1 MLAQTAMMTSDP
13 DPSHQPDAAAG
24 VATPASTSLVLDGLL
39 SLTNNLD
46 ASQPTPADQPQ
57 AMIRH
62 VGVQVHSNAGG
73 YPVPYLS
80 ASLDLLLDGRPIA
93 SALPVEPMV
102 AGESTAPQLYYGN
115 NVKLTQRGTYQVFVR
130 LRPNALTGKDQPQA
144 AEFNVVV
151 H

>member
-1 MLAQTAMMTSDP
+1 MLAQSAMTTSDP
-13 DPSHQPDAAAG
+13 DPSHQPTAAG
-24 VATPASTSLVLDGLL
+24 DPATPASTSLVLDGLL

-46 ASQPTPADQPQ
+46 PSQPTPSDQPQ
-57 AMIRH
+57 VMIRH
-62 VGVQVHSNAGG
+62 VDVQVRSNAGG
-73 YPVPYLS
+73 YAVPYLS
-80 ASLDLLLDGRPIA
+80 ASLDMLLDGRPIA
-93 SALPVEPMV
+93 SGLAVEPMV
-102 AGESTAPQLYYGN
+102 AGESNAPQLYYGN